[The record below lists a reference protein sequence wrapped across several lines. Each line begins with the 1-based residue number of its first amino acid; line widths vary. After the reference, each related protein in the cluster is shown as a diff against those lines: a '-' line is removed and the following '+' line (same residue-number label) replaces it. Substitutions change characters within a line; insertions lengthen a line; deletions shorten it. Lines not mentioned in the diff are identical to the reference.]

1 MDLPGVLGTYD
12 RGMCDVSMDV
22 LGVLGTCDGGMDI
35 PGILGTCDGSTNV
48 LDTWVCVM
56 EVRMY

>member
-1 MDLPGVLGTYD
+1 MCVGGT
-12 RGMCDVSMDV
+12 DV
-22 LGVLGTCDGGMDI
+22 LMVLGTCDGGMDV
-35 PGILGTCDGSTNV
+35 PGILGTCDGGTNV

>member
-22 LGVLGTCDGGMDI
+22 LGVLGTRDGGMDV
-35 PGILGTCDGSTNV
+35 PSILGTCDGGTNV
-48 LDTWVCVM
+48 LET
-56 EVRMY
+56 